1 MVVWQGMERGV
12 WRGLGNARKWTGA
25 WWLGPAALALLF
37 AVFRSAVPQVAERPE
52 LAALDAALQWRARLG
67 WAEALDSSIRFIE
80 MNYEDVVRSVE
91 LGGEYA
97 LVASAIRSLVELG
110 ARVVA
115 VDVIYHYGSEA
126 DQRLIAEAVREVE
139 EGGFAKV
146 VLAASVSER
155 EGGEAD
161 FLWSLPDTGGRDFD
175 QGLVNVQADRS
186 WGEYRMVRRFGEETV
201 PSLAMAAY
209 AAMLPPPLRPQAVA
223 PGRMEWRAIGGDG
236 AVETQSA
243 DDSRLFLNLQHS
255 YYDDRFDER
264 AGIRGRV
271 RTLGQIETL
280 SVASEGASPLRDAVV
295 FLGYGAAED
304 GRPTAH
310 GTMEPGMLLHATAL
324 NDLLRS
330 SAIRPAPL
338 WLDLAILML
347 AAALAAASFVAIRQK
362 RWLLAV
368 GVLGVCLIVAV
379 GGAAV
384 WYGGLLWCSV
394 NAAGLWGGAFLIEGG
409 RRWGGEQRARLQ
421 REAMLGFYFS
431 PAVLKQVTRDLDMIR
446 PREVEVAVLLSDL
459 RAFTT
464 LCETEPVE
472 RVFELLNRLFSIET
486 EAALREDGSLS
497 RFAGDQFLAYWGAP
511 EACPDPAARAL
522 RAALEIQR
530 ELEARHASPGDELD
544 SWLRIG
550 IGLHCGRGLV
560 GHVGSRSYRDY
571 NLVGDSVNTTAR
583 IEGQTK
589 NYGASIL
596 ASGEFIAA
604 LGEAPP
610 NLLVDRV
617 RMKGKARATDLHAV
631 FGEVTGPLAEAC
643 RAYEAAFAT
652 YLAGDFAAAAAAF
665 SPLEESGCAA
675 VSVSA
680 RLLSERCRRL
690 RSAPPEE
697 WDGAYVL
704 ESK

>member
-1 MVVWQGMERGV
+1 V
-12 WRGLGNARKWTGA
+12 
-25 WWLGPAALALLF
+25 LAVLF
-37 AVFRSAVPQVAERPE
+37 SAFRSAVPQVAERPE
-52 LAALDAALQWRARLG
+52 LSALDAALQWRARLG
-67 WAEALDSSIRFIE
+67 SAEALDSSIRFVEI
-80 MNYEDVVRSVE
+80 NYEEVARSAE

-97 LVASAIRSLVELG
+97 LVASAIRSLGALG

-146 VLAASVSER
+146 VLAASVSES
-155 EGGEAD
+155 GGDEAD
-161 FLWSLPDTGGRDFD
+161 FLWSLPDAGGRDFD

-209 AAMLPPPLRPQAVA
+209 GAMLPPPLRPQAVA
-223 PGRMEWRAIGGDG
+223 PGRMEWRAIGSDG
-236 AVETQSA
+236 AVGTQSA

-264 AGIRGRV
+264 VGIRGRV

-280 SVASEGASPLRDAVV
+280 SAAIDGTSPLRDAVV

-324 NDLLRS
+324 NDLLRGG
-330 SAIRPAPL
+330 AIRPAPR
-338 WLDLAILML
+338 WLDLAIFLL
-347 AAALAAASFVAIRQK
+347 VAALAAASFVAIRRK
-362 RWLLAV
+362 RWLIAAGTLGLCLILATGV
-368 GVLGVCLIVAV
+368 AMVWHGGVLFFSVH
-379 GGAAV
+379 AA
-384 WYGGLLWCSV
+384 
-394 NAAGLWGGAFLIEGG
+394 ALWGTAFLLEGG
-409 RRWGGEQRARLQ
+409 RRWGSEQRARLQ

-604 LGEAPP
+604 LDEAPP

-617 RMKGKARATDLHAV
+617 RMKGKAQPTDLHAV
-631 FGEVTGPLAEAC
+631 FEEVTGPLAEAC
-643 RAYEAAFAT
+643 RAYEEVFAT
-652 YLAGDFAAAAAAF
+652 YLSGDFASAAAAF
-665 SPLEESGCAA
+665 APLEESGCAV

-680 RLLSERCRRL
+680 RLLSERCHRL
-690 RSAPPEE
+690 LSAPPEA